1 MLSITSLWLP
11 IVLAAG
17 LVFIASSIIHMG
29 PFWHRRDYQ
38 AVPGEAQLMDALR
51 PLAIPPGEY
60 MIPCA
65 THQQMS
71 SPELQEKL
79 RRGPVAILS
88 MMPNGPITMGRPLA
102 LWFAYLLLVA
112 LLTALLTVHVLPPG
126 IPYPRVFKVVLL
138 ISFMGY
144 GLALLQNSIWLRRP
158 WPVTL
163 KGCFDALIYAGLTA
177 GTFGWLWP
185 HAAP

>member
-1 MLSITSLWLP
+1 MLSIASLWLP
-11 IVLAAG
+11 IVLSAA
-17 LVFIASSIIHMG
+17 LVFIASSILHMG

-38 AVPGEAQLMDALR
+38 AVPGEAQLMDAMR
-51 PLAIPPGEY
+51 ALAIPPGEY

-71 SPELQEKL
+71 SPAL
-79 RRGPVAILS
+79 REQMQQGPVAMLRVL
-88 MMPNGPITMGRPLA
+88 PNAPVAVGRPLA
-102 LWFAYLLLVA
+102 LWFVYLLLVGV
-112 LLTALLTVHVLPPG
+112 LTALLAVHVLPPG
-126 IPYPRVFKVVLL
+126 IPYPRVFKVVML
-138 ISFMGY
+138 IAFMGY

-163 KGCFDALIYAGLTA
+163 KGCADALLYAGLTA